1 MLCSDRLFTLSSF
14 GKLEVT
20 RQTNK
25 RARKRVNS
33 HKNAKLAP
41 RGRKEIVRRMD
52 SMPAA
57 AVAAGFGVSLRTA
70 RKWKSRYRQGGVE
83 ALADKSSRPM
93 RCRSRL
99 TEKTFGEIFSLRQ
112 KRLTGDA
119 IAARLGLGRSSVFRA
134 LRKLGRSHLASLEV
148 KPRCG
153 VTSGKSPANVAY
165 RHQATGEDRR
175 CGTPKSGNTSSLSSP
190 SRLGISACLH

>member
-20 RQTNK
+20 TQTNK
-25 RARKRVNS
+25 RVRERVNS
-33 HKNAKLAP
+33 HKNAKLTP
-41 RGRKEIVRRMD
+41 RGREEMVRRMD

-57 AVAAGFGVSLRTA
+57 AVAEGFGVSLRTA

-93 RCRSRL
+93 RCRCRL

-134 LRKLGRSHLASLEV
+134 LCKLAVHGLSLW
-148 KPRCG
+148 R
-153 VTSGKSPANVAY
+153 
-165 RHQATGEDRR
+165 
-175 CGTPKSGNTSSLSSP
+175 
-190 SRLGISACLH
+190 